1 MESQLIRKWWKLSTC
16 VGTVY
21 LCFKQDVSLWPAK
34 VSEVWRR
41 SMKHRSLWIA
51 VLIVSTFG
59 DGVCASCS
67 LPTFYC
73 LLTHVYNNCYNMFA
87 LYVL

>member
-1 MESQLIRKWWKLSTC
+1 MESQNGGNYLLVLVQYIYVLSKMC
-16 VGTVY
+16 
-21 LCFKQDVSLWPAK
+21 LWPVK

-41 SMKHRSLWIA
+41 SMKHRNLWIA

-67 LPTFYC
+67 LPTFC